1 MSYLSKFIITCAF
14 FSLLIFSIILGV
26 YQTFFLKKDEF
37 YTSSKI
43 LLKFN
48 NEIPILYINKSSAF
62 VQNYDFFLS
71 QEFKPTEVLL
81 RFYTEL
87 EFWKLSGLKLNET
100 TEQCK
105 LFGEKKKNTQF
116 SITDEQKQIIT
127 IKITNLNVNEANNC
141 INQLKSLIKKTDED
155 IQKKIINELNVQ
167 ENSLFNK
174 NSTVQENQIHYLK
187 KISDYKEQVKKYS
200 TLVDI
205 KIWQSKELKTD
216 DFMKFSPVIL
226 FLCFL
231 FVLVLMLVLQSKKNK
246 ILLYDQIR
254 KLF

>member
-1 MSYLSKFIITCAF
+1 MSYLSKFIITCFF
-14 FSLLIFSIILGV
+14 FSLLLLSIILGV

-37 YTSSKI
+37 YISSKI

-48 NEIPILYINKSSAF
+48 NEVPILYINK
-62 VQNYDFFLS
+62 NDDYLLS

-81 RFYTEL
+81 RFYSEL

-127 IKITNLNVNEANNC
+127 IKITNLNINEANNC

-155 IQKKIINELNVQ
+155 IKKKIINELNAR
-167 ENSLFNK
+167 ENYLFNK

-187 KISDYKEQVKKYS
+187 KISVYKEQVKKYS

-231 FVLVLMLVLQSKKNK
+231 FVLLLMLILQSKKNK
-246 ILLYDQIR
+246 MLLYEQVR
-254 KLF
+254 KLI

>member
-1 MSYLSKFIITCAF
+1 MCFFLTFNFFDNIRSLSN
-14 FSLLIFSIILGV
+14 
-26 YQTFFLKKDEF
+26 FFLKKDEF

-127 IKITNLNVNEANNC
+127 IKITNLNVN
-141 INQLKSLIKKTDED
+141 
-155 IQKKIINELNVQ
+155 
-167 ENSLFNK
+167 
-174 NSTVQENQIHYLK
+174 
-187 KISDYKEQVKKYS
+187 
-200 TLVDI
+200 
-205 KIWQSKELKTD
+205 
-216 DFMKFSPVIL
+216 
-226 FLCFL
+226 
-231 FVLVLMLVLQSKKNK
+231 
-246 ILLYDQIR
+246 
-254 KLF
+254 